1 MVHALYPIWKCHHF
15 RRTQPELMQRARYVS
30 SLIEYLFEQLTGEA
44 AVSKCIAS
52 GSGFLDI
59 HTLDWHDEL
68 LELVHLERDQF
79 AELKDGPHWAG
90 LRASIAGELGLQ
102 PGIPVT
108 VGFSDGAMNQ
118 VGIGGDEQGTMSFSV
133 GTSGAI
139 RTIASQPL
147 IPETPSTWCYY
158 LYNGKRLVGAATQG
172 AGNCVDWFAGN
183 LPEGAGGYQALE
195 RVAEEIDVE
204 QAPFFLPFIYGE
216 RSPGWQ
222 DQRLG
227 GFLDVRPQHGVGD
240 FYHALLEGILFN
252 IYHCYTIL
260 SGLVGEPKEIL
271 ISGGIMHSQ
280 LWLQMAADIFQ
291 RVLLTTG
298 VTDDS
303 IIGMSVVALQA
314 LVQLKE
320 GEYKPRTAV
329 AANPQRGKRQ
339 AYQERF
345 QKYLE
350 LYELNR

>member
-1 MVHALYPIWKCHHF
+1 M
-15 RRTQPELMQRARYVS
+15 
-30 SLIEYLFEQLTGEA
+30 
-44 AVSKCIAS
+44 
-52 GSGFLDI
+52 
-59 HTLDWHDEL
+59 
-68 LELVHLERDQF
+68 
-79 AELKDGPHWAG
+79 
-90 LRASIAGELGLQ
+90 
-102 PGIPVT
+102 
-108 VGFSDGAMNQ
+108 
-118 VGIGGDEQGTMSFSV
+118 
-133 GTSGAI
+133 
-139 RTIASQPL
+139 
-147 IPETPSTWCYY
+147 
-158 LYNGKRLVGAATQG
+158 
-172 AGNCVDWFAGN
+172 
-183 LPEGAGGYQALE
+183 
-195 RVAEEIDVE
+195 
-204 QAPFFLPFIYGE
+204 PFIYGE